1 MNSNTESQFSND
13 IEEAIKLSKSEYDEM
28 TNDKFNEQIQ
38 KAINKSKEEFN
49 NNLSNIELDQI
60 DNFGE
65 SSLLSSSYLRNISD
79 SEDEDEESDYNIKI
93 KILPL
98 SMYPWDDNIVD
109 YLETTNNFIG
119 TQDILKE
126 LNRNNLLENT
136 NIISF
141 KFDDSNI
148 LSIHEFIIGDTCFIP
163 SNIFNDLHKKNIITY
178 DDKQDSYL
186 NITFM
191 NKKFDVGSSVIFETK
206 NIDFIKIKDQKKLC
220 EENIIEKIKIINI
233 GQKFY
238 FFSKELNNYIEFIC
252 KNTNTG
258 REIIITDTD
267 LEITMTI
274 NETVL
279 KEYHDKIK
287 ELESHNKEKNNN
299 STCDN
304 PNNKVIKSDEKK
316 LYNSKNILD
325 DSDNRKVSISAS
337 ELRQRRVKFYNK
349 KITTV

>member
-1 MNSNTESQFSND
+1 MDSNTETQFSND
-13 IEEAIKLSKSEYDEM
+13 IEEAIKLSKNEYVEM

-38 KAINKSKEEFN
+38 EAINKSKEEFN
-49 NNLSNIELDQI
+49 NNLSNIELDHI
-60 DNFGE
+60 DNYGE
-65 SSLLSSSYLRNISD
+65 QSSLPSPDLTNISD
-79 SEDEDEESDYNIKI
+79 SEDEKTDYNIKI
-93 KILPL
+93 KVLPL
-98 SMYPWDDNIVD
+98 SMYPWDDNIVS

-163 SNIFNDLHKKNIITY
+163 SNIFNDLHKKNAITY

-186 NITFM
+186 NITFI
-191 NKKFDVGSSVIFETK
+191 NKEFDIGSSVIFETK

-220 EENIIEKIKIINI
+220 EENIIGKIKIINI
-233 GQKFY
+233 EQKFY
-238 FFSKELNNYIEFIC
+238 FFSKELNNYIEFVC

-258 REIIITDTD
+258 RAIIITDTD

-279 KEYHDKIK
+279 KEYQNKMK

-299 STCDN
+299 S
-304 PNNKVIKSDEKK
+304 NNTDIKSDEKK

-325 DSDNRKVSISAS
+325 DSDNRKVSLSTS
-337 ELRQRRVKFYNK
+337 ELRQRRVNFYSK